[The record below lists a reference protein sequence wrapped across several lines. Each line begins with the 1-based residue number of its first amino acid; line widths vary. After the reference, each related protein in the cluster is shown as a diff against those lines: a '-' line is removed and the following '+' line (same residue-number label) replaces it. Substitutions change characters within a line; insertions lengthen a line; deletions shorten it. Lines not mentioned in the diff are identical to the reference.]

1 GLKVSSKA
9 GDASEATR
17 RTTMLKRCR
26 DMNTYKRCPSR
37 GHCKPLPSR
46 EKRATASASCVSR
59 RLLLEFGTS
68 PAKGLAQAALGH
80 KARANPRPALSVRN
94 PRKSTRLIQWRYAP
108 RTLSLSRQIIIDPG
122 EHRGASSY
130 PASLL

>member
-1 GLKVSSKA
+1 ALAGAQEKRKVRSWGSMRNGSITGLILRGAGWESTSLRASPARLYVSSKA
-9 GDASEATR
+9 RVANEATR
-17 RTTMLKRCR
+17 RTTLLKRCR

-68 PAKGLAQAALGH
+68 PAKGLAQAALGP
-80 KARANPRPALSVRN
+80 KA
-94 PRKSTRLIQWRYAP
+94 
-108 RTLSLSRQIIIDPG
+108 
-122 EHRGASSY
+122 HAS
-130 PASLL
+130 P